1 MNIGDYNFYYDLQT
15 KIDTDVEGRT
25 HVFSLKIK
33 GWQQEAGCWGLSEL
47 QNPF

>member
-25 HVFSLKIK
+25 HVFFLKNK
-33 GWQQEAGCWGLSEL
+33 GMAIGSRLFR
-47 QNPF
+47 P